1 MRLFEE
7 LVSLVLYLGG
17 GLSVTLEV
25 TILALSLGFSVGL
38 VLALLRVYGGLIPA
52 SIIAAYTL
60 IVRALPHI
68 LLLLIMYF
76 VIANLVNLTPF
87 WAGSLSL
94 AIISGAYQAEI
105 LRGAI
110 QAVGSGQMMAARTL
124 GMTRLQA
131 IRHIVLPQ
139 ALRLAIPAWSNEAAI
154 IVKDSSLVYVL
165 GVPELLRRAQYYSAR
180 SYQPFIAFIAV
191 AAIYFVLTF
200 LTNRILIALERR
212 YRIPGF

>member
-1 MRLFEE
+1 
-7 LVSLVLYLGG
+7 
-17 GLSVTLEV
+17 
-25 TILALSLGFSVGL
+25 
-38 VLALLRVYGGLIPA
+38 
-52 SIIAAYTL
+52 
-60 IVRALPHI
+60 
-68 LLLLIMYF
+68 MYF

>member
-1 MRLFEE
+1 MPLFEE
-7 LVSLVLYLGG
+7 LIGLMLYLGG

-25 TILALSLGFSVGL
+25 TLLALSLGFSVGL
-38 VLALLRVYGGLIPA
+38 SLALLRVYGGLIPA

-60 IVRALPHI
+60 LMRALPHI

-180 SYQPFIAFIAV
+180 SYQPFTAFIAV

>member
-60 IVRALPHI
+60 IIRALPHI

-110 QAVGSGQMMAARTL
+110 HAVGSGQMMAARTL